1 MEDSKKVTDLADE
14 ELTKE
19 LIFANKMKKFYYA
32 RYEEILKEIERRN
45 A

>member
-1 MEDSKKVTDLADE
+1 MEDSKKVTDLTDE

-19 LIFANKMKKFYYA
+19 LVFTNKMKKFYYA
-32 RYEEILKEIERRN
+32 RYEEIIKEIERRN